1 MIEETIVITVSKL
14 IKDGDSTMSVLPE
27 EATAALEAIVSEL
40 IQDETAMIEVAKI
53 GTPE

>member
-1 MIEETIVITVSKL
+1 MIKETIVITVSKL
-14 IKDGDSTMSVLPE
+14 VKDADNTASVLPE

-40 IQDETAMIEVAKI
+40 VQDDTAMIEVAKI